1 LINQKEETHS
11 KLDELTNMLE
21 QNKDSLKDIVAD
33 NNNKQLQ
40 IQLLELNISKLRD
53 EQDKNKIESK
63 DFYEGILEKK
73 DTTLKK
79 LEEELK
85 SNQIE
90 IREIQNDLIKN
101 KELLSQ
107 KENDITT
114 LSNSNSENLINISA
128 LQHKLDS
135 KIIRHK
141 EKIKSKDIHIR
152 EKEEIITLKE
162 TEINNLKNTIKSL
175 DTELSSSNAKNED
188 LSKSILKIKD
198 ETNTNSTKIE
208 NLSRELVEKAIDFN
222 NKEKELKILHDQMI
236 QQKGGE
242 ISSIVNDFQNQIDN
256 LKSKLDERNKTIETL
271 QEQINQEISKKKYCR
286 RKFE

>member
-1 LINQKEETHS
+1 MEIKNRELEGLIQNTCDLHTLKLAEKENEIKILQDHCNDKGNINENLKQNLDSLENIRKKQIEDLEIKIDEIFELNQKIYTLNEDKKNLINQKEETHS

-162 TEINNLKNTIKSL
+162 TEINNLKKYH
-175 DTELSSSNAKNED
+175 
-188 LSKSILKIKD
+188 
-198 ETNTNSTKIE
+198 
-208 NLSRELVEKAIDFN
+208 
-222 NKEKELKILHDQMI
+222 KELGYGTFVK
-236 QQKGGE
+236 
-242 ISSIVNDFQNQIDN
+242 
-256 LKSKLDERNKTIETL
+256 
-271 QEQINQEISKKKYCR
+271 
-286 RKFE
+286 